1 MEHAT
6 LTVIREE
13 HAALAAMLRTL
24 TMLLAEHRRRGTLPD
39 FAVLRAMI
47 FYIDEFPERLHH
59 TKETALLFPRLRW
72 RSDEANGLLDR
83 LDREHAHGEAKSREL
98 AQALLA
104 FDVMGESR
112 RAAFESAATRYVD
125 FYLAHMSTEE
135 REILPLAERVL
146 LPEGLGG
153 TRRGFRPEPRPAD
166 RTRAGARIRSA
177 VPPHRVHGAGAARP
191 CLMPTH
197 RRAGPNR
204 LRRTVFGARVHAATR
219 PSQRRAFSPRNAARV
234 AGLKAA
240 LSMLPAGSSSMIENG

>member
-146 LPEGLGG
+146 LPEDWAELDAAFARNRDPLTGHEPAPEYEALFRRIVCMVPAPLGL
-153 TRRGFRPEPRPAD
+153 A
-166 RTRAGARIRSA
+166 
-177 VPPHRVHGAGAARP
+177 
-191 CLMPTH
+191 
-197 RRAGPNR
+197 
-204 LRRTVFGARVHAATR
+204 
-219 PSQRRAFSPRNAARV
+219 
-234 AGLKAA
+234 
-240 LSMLPAGSSSMIENG
+240 